1 MTTPRTRQ
9 PHPYDAPDGR
19 QRFLAAEILSIVSFL
34 LMLGGVV
41 AAFTGSPAP
50 GVAAVLIAVSG
61 SFLAQSLRRQA
72 WELTPGAQGRR
83 SWDAPMNPA
92 RLIRPT
98 TNSLLL
104 GLIAFTLMDHSP
116 NSGPLFLALATFTG
130 FVIGRNLTAVAT
142 RAARRAAVDWP
153 HVLISLSAPVL
164 VLTFVLIGEPIAA
177 TAGWALPYAIAGA
190 FLGVVAATAVNTL
203 RPARG

>member
-1 MTTPRTRQ
+1 MTTPQTRQ

-34 LMLGGVV
+34 LMLGGMV

-50 GVAAVLIAVSG
+50 GVAAVLVAVAG
-61 SFLAQSLRRQA
+61 SFLAQYLRRQS

-104 GLIAFTLMDHSP
+104 GLIAFTLMARTPD
-116 NSGPLFLALATFTG
+116 SGPLFLALATFTG
-130 FVIGRNLTAVAT
+130 ITIGRNLTAFAT
-142 RAARRAAVDWP
+142 RAMRRAALDWP

-164 VLTFVLIGEPIAA
+164 VLAFVLIGEPIASE
-177 TAGWALPYAIAGA
+177 GWALPYAIAGA

-203 RPARG
+203 RPAGR